1 MAHESILIVFV
12 RNPIAGRTK
21 TRLIP
26 VLGAEQA
33 AQLQNEMTLHTLAVA
48 RNFCRAGHWQTEVRF
63 TEGTAADL
71 TSRYGP
77 DLRYADQGPGDL
89 GQRLKT
95 AFAEAFANG
104 AATVIAIGS
113 DCPAIAERHLQ
124 SAAHALQQHDLALG
138 PAADGGYYL
147 IGLRRPAPELFAQIA
162 WSTAQVL
169 NQTVEVATRLSLSI
183 HLLETLAD
191 VDEPSD
197 LSRPAPKT

>member
-1 MAHESILIVFV
+1 MPCESLLIIFV
-12 RNPIAGRTK
+12 RNPQSGKTK

-26 VLGAEQA
+26 VIGAEQA
-33 AQLQNEMTLHTLAVA
+33 AQLQHEMTLHTLAVA
-48 RNFCRAGHWQTEVRF
+48 RSFCRAGHWQTEVRF
-63 TEGTAADL
+63 TDGTTADL
-71 TSRYGP
+71 CSRYGP

-89 GQRLKT
+89 GQRLKA
-95 AFAEAFANG
+95 AFAEAFANR

-124 SAAHALQQHDLALG
+124 SATDALQQHDLVLG

-147 IGLRRPAPELFAQIA
+147 IGLRRPAPELFDQIS

-169 NQTVEVATRLSLSI
+169 NQTVEAARRLSLSI
-183 HLLETLAD
+183 HRLETLAD

-197 LSRPAPKT
+197 LARLAPKA